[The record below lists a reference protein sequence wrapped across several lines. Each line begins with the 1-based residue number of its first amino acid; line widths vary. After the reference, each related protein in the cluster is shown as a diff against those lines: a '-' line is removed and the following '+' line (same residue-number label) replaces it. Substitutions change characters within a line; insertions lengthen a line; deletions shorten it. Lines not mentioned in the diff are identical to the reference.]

1 MLTMVETDWYSKLRQ
16 LRKYFNSSRFLHGG
30 ERDGAWAAASCCTL
44 SSNKL
49 LLVQSKGHERVIT
62 LLCYRSPF
70 LFWSVLF
77 LHLRNVSLLLK
88 YILCWGTEQMWLMQT
103 HVEKRTTDTRYRIPA
118 GLFQACYTS
127 LYILCSRVKIF
138 QICLHMRKIW
148 VSHEIFLRFSGTFS
162 FHP

>member
-1 MLTMVETDWYSKLRQ
+1 MVETDWYSKLRQ

-62 LLCYRSPF
+62 LLCYRSLF

-127 LYILCSRVKIF
+127 LYILWVMFNS
-138 QICLHMRKIW
+138 CL
-148 VSHEIFLRFSGTFS
+148 LYSGTGIRSGLRRFRKRQTGFFS
-162 FHP
+162 SCK

>member
-1 MLTMVETDWYSKLRQ
+1 MTSWYSQLQFSPLHSMVETDWYSKLRQ

-70 LFWSVLF
+70 LFRSVLF

-127 LYILCSRVKIF
+127 LYIL
-138 QICLHMRKIW
+138 W
-148 VSHEIFLRFSGTFS
+148 V
-162 FHP
+162 